1 MRYDTPLLF
10 VKSGSKVYD
19 PDTGKWENGSD
30 VRIKKYAN
38 VTHMSA
44 ECQQKV
50 FGDVKSN
57 RYIIRLQ
64 RVYADSYDYIEMYG
78 KKYTVDTERFPS
90 DKQSL
95 VVIQNG

>member
-19 PDTGKWENGSD
+19 PDTGKWEKGSD
-30 VRIKKYAN
+30 IRIKKYAN

-50 FGDVKSN
+50 FGDVKAN

-64 RVYADSYDYIEMYG
+64 REYIDSYDYIEMDG
-78 KKYTVDTERFPS
+78 NNYTVDTERFPS

>member
-19 PDTGKWENGSD
+19 PDTGKWEKGSD

-57 RYIIRLQ
+57 RYIIRFL
-64 RVYADSYDYIEMYG
+64 RLHRNVWEKIYRRYRTIPE
-78 KKYTVDTERFPS
+78 
-90 DKQSL
+90 
-95 VVIQNG
+95 

>member
-1 MRYDTPLLF
+1 M
-10 VKSGSKVYD
+10 
-19 PDTGKWENGSD
+19 
-30 VRIKKYAN
+30 
-38 VTHMSA
+38 THMSA

-50 FGDVKSN
+50 FGDVKAN

-64 RVYADSYDYIEMYG
+64 REYIDSYDYIEMDG
-78 KKYTVDTERFPS
+78 KNYTVDTERFPS